1 MFTRLSKTERHNFNV
16 LGSVL
21 YMAHP
26 TDLRTATSSESYRD
40 SRPNSRNSP
49 RRSPVLMVD
58 DLTESIQNI
67 AINAAVDTPKS
78 SRPTE
83 EGSHRAS
90 LQPRVLF
97 TTPETI
103 QYQSVPETSVAT
115 CARKEVQPNWNDDEY
130 KALINFIMLYT
141 DGKSWPTNY
150 KTSAT
155 FWTEAGVFIKQV
167 TGTSH
172 CRSGT
177 IAVSYMQSFKK

>member
-1 MFTRLSKTERHNFNV
+1 
-16 LGSVL
+16 
-21 YMAHP
+21 MAHP

-90 LQPRVLF
+90 LRPCVLF

-103 QYQSVPETSVAT
+103 QYLSVPETSVTT
-115 CARKEVQPNWNDDEY
+115 CARKEMQPNWNDDEY
-130 KALINFIMLYT
+130 KALISFITFYT
-141 DGKSWPTNY
+141 DGLQGMVELWLNVLTLQY
-150 KTSAT
+150 LLL
-155 FWTEAGVFIKQV
+155 
-167 TGTSH
+167 
-172 CRSGT
+172 
-177 IAVSYMQSFKK
+177 